1 MMNSSRAMDSLSTLI
16 KRWHN
21 LFGMSWVGRV
31 GCWSVDVLRE
41 EELDLLIRKLA
52 QLGAEHIVDAD
63 VICISPGSA
72 ESVSGQLC
80 GRM

>member
-1 MMNSSRAMDSLSTLI
+1 M
-16 KRWHN
+16 
-21 LFGMSWVGRV
+21 
-31 GCWSVDVLRE
+31 GCWSVDVLGE